1 MGRSLTRALP
11 ALCAAALL
19 AACVLNAQLTPPQ
32 LSVVGVQILN
42 NDLWSQRLKVRMQVD
57 NPNDRALA
65 VKGLTYTIEVEGQQ
79 FASGESAASFEVP
92 AKGQVEFDTNVTTN
106 IAGTLLK
113 LLARGPDTLAQ
124 GVAYRIFGK
133 VSLSEG
139 LLRSIPFD
147 QSGRFN
153 LQP

>member
-1 MGRSLTRALP
+1 MGRSLTRALS

-113 LLARGPDTLAQ
+113 LLASGPDTLAQ

-147 QSGRFN
+147 QSGRFS

>member
-1 MGRSLTRALP
+1 MRRGLTAALP
-11 ALCAAALL
+11 ALCAAVLL
-19 AACVLNAQLTPPQ
+19 AACVLNAHLTPPQ

-42 NDLWSQRLKVRMQVD
+42 NDLWSQRLKVRLHVD
-57 NPNDRALA
+57 NPNDRALS
-65 VKGLTYTIEVEGQQ
+65 VTGLTYTIEVEGQQ
-79 FASGESAASFEVP
+79 FATGESAAPFEVP
-92 AKGQVEFDTNVTTN
+92 ARGQVEFDTNVTTN

-113 LLARGPDTLAQ
+113 LLARGPDTLGQ
-124 GVAYRIFGK
+124 GVGYRMFGK

-147 QSGRFN
+147 QSGTFN

>member
-1 MGRSLTRALP
+1 MGSAFTRELP
-11 ALCAAALL
+11 ALCAAILL
-19 AACVLNAQLTPPQ
+19 AACALNPQLTPPQ

-42 NDLWSQRLKVRMQVD
+42 NDLWSQRLKVRMHVD

-79 FASGESAASFEVP
+79 FASGESAAAFEVP
-92 AKGQVEFDTNVTTN
+92 AKGEVEFDTNVTTN

-124 GVAYRIFGK
+124 GVAYRISGK

-147 QSGRFN
+147 QSGTFN